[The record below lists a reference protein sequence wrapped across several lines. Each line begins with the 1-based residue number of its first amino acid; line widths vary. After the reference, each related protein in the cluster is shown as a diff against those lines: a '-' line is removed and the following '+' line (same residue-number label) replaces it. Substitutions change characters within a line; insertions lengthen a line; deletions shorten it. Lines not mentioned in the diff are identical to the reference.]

1 MMVSECPRVAVED
14 IERPLF
20 AGVDLGGTSIKIG
33 LVDNQGRTVGATRI
47 STEQELGPKDAMER
61 MATTINELL
70 ESEQVDPRELVAVG
84 LGTPGTMDIPAGMI
98 LEPPNLPAWRHFPV
112 RDELSKACQRPVA
125 YANDAAAAAY
135 GEFWI
140 GTGQQFNSMVLL
152 TLGTGVGG
160 GIIIGD
166 QSIDG
171 ENSHGSE
178 CGHVLIDSG
187 PGARLCSCGQPGH
200 LEAYASATAVVKRTK
215 EALQEEPSS
224 SLHQRLEG
232 EQELTTL
239 ILYEEATRG
248 DTLSQRIVMETADYL
263 ALGIISLVHTID
275 PGIVVL
281 GGAMTF
287 GGNDDQ
293 VGREFLARIRSQ
305 FQEQTFPVLAER
317 TRIDFA
323 ALGSSAGY
331 IGAAGIARLM
341 YKRTQ
346 P

>member
-1 MMVSECPRVAVED
+1 MQARAECPAQD
-14 IERPLF
+14 SGSSAMP
-20 AGVDLGGTSIKIG
+20 
-33 LVDNQGRTVGATRI
+33 TVGATRI

-112 RDELSKACQRPVA
+112 RDELSKACERPVA

-239 ILYEEATRG
+239 VYG
-248 DTLSQRIVMETADYL
+248 SQVKQKHITHQPML
-263 ALGIISLVHTID
+263 H
-275 PGIVVL
+275 
-281 GGAMTF
+281 MT
-287 GGNDDQ
+287 Q
-293 VGREFLARIRSQ
+293 VQ
-305 FQEQTFPVLAER
+305 V
-317 TRIDFA
+317 
-323 ALGSSAGY
+323 
-331 IGAAGIARLM
+331 
-341 YKRTQ
+341 
-346 P
+346 

>member
-1 MMVSECPRVAVED
+1 MASDCPRVAVED
-14 IERPLF
+14 MERPLF

-33 LVDNQGRTVGATRI
+33 LVDNQGRTVNATRI
-47 STEQELGPKDAMER
+47 STEQELGPEDGLER
-61 MATTINELL
+61 MAATINELL
-70 ESEQVDPRELVAVG
+70 ASAKIDPSELGAVG

-112 RDELSKACQRPVA
+112 RDKLSEFCQRPVA

-187 PGARLCSCGQPGH
+187 PGARICSCGQPGH
-200 LEAYASATAVVKRTK
+200 LEAYASATAVVKRAK
-215 EALQEEPSS
+215 EALQAESSS
-224 SLHQRLEG
+224 SLHQRLNG
-232 EQELTTL
+232 EQKLTTL
-239 ILYEEATRG
+239 ILYEEATKG
-248 DTLSQRIVMETADYL
+248 DILSQRIVMETADYL

-287 GGNDDQ
+287 GGNDDPL
-293 VGREFLARIRSQ
+293 GREFLARLRSQ
-305 FQEQTFPVLAER
+305 FQQQTFPVLAER

-346 P
+346 S

>member
-14 IERPLF
+14 IESPLF

-61 MATTINELL
+61 MAATINELL
-70 ESEQVDPRELVAVG
+70 ESEQIDPSELVAVG

-215 EALQEEPSS
+215 EALQEESSS

-232 EQELTTL
+232 QQELTTL

-248 DTLSQRIVMETADYL
+248 DTLSQRIVLETADYL

-293 VGREFLARIRSQ
+293 VGRKFLARIRSQ

>member
-1 MMVSECPRVAVED
+1 MASDCPQVTAQD
-14 IERPLF
+14 AERPLF

-33 LVDNQGRTVGATRI
+33 LVDDRGRTIGATRI
-47 STEQELGPKDAMER
+47 PTEQERGPQDAMDR
-61 MATTINELL
+61 MAVTIKELL
-70 ESEQVDPRELVAVG
+70 ESEKIDPSELAAVG

-125 YANDAAAAAY
+125 YANDAGAAAY

-140 GTGQQFNSMVLL
+140 GTGQKFNSMVLL

-166 QSIDG
+166 ISIDG

-178 CGHVLIDSG
+178 CGHVLIESG
-187 PGARLCSCGQPGH
+187 PEARICSCGQPGH
-200 LEAYASATAVVKRTK
+200 LEAYASATAVVKRTR
-215 EALQEEPSS
+215 EALQAGTSS

-232 EQELTTL
+232 QQELTTL
-239 ILYEEATRG
+239 ILYEEAIKG
-248 DTLSQRIVMETADYL
+248 DVLSHRIVMETADYL
-263 ALGIISLVHTID
+263 ALGIVSLVHTID

-287 GGNDDQ
+287 GGNDAEL
-293 VGREFLARIRSQ
+293 GREFVERIRSQ
-305 FQEQTFPVLAER
+305 FQKQTFPVLADR
-317 TRIDFA
+317 TTIDFA
-323 ALGSSAGY
+323 GLGSSAGY

-341 YKRTQ
+341 YKRAE
-346 P
+346 

>member
-1 MMVSECPRVAVED
+1 MASDCPQVTAED
-14 IERPLF
+14 AERPLF

-33 LVDNQGRTVGATRI
+33 LVDDRGCTISARRI
-47 STEQELGPKDAMER
+47 PTDQERGPQDGMDR
-61 MATTINELL
+61 MAATIKELL
-70 ESEQVDPRELVAVG
+70 DSEQIDPTQLAAVG

-125 YANDAAAAAY
+125 YANDAGAAAY

-166 QSIDG
+166 VSLDG

-178 CGHVLIDSG
+178 CGHVLIESG
-187 PGARLCSCGQPGH
+187 SEARMCSCGQRGH

-215 EALQEEPSS
+215 EALQTDTSS

-232 EQELTTL
+232 QQELTTL

-248 DTLSQRIVMETADYL
+248 DALSHRIVMETADYL
-263 ALGIISLVHTID
+263 ALGIVSLVHTID

-287 GGNDDQ
+287 GGNDEEL
-293 VGREFLARIRSQ
+293 GREFLERLRSQ
-305 FQEQTFPVLAER
+305 FQKQTFPGLADR
-317 TRIDFA
+317 TTIDFA
-323 ALGSSAGY
+323 GLGSSAGY

-341 YKRTQ
+341 YKRAEG
-346 P
+346 

>member
-1 MMVSECPRVAVED
+1 MASECPQVTVED

-33 LVDNQGRTVGATRI
+33 LVDDRGRTIGATRI
-47 STEQELGPKDAMER
+47 PTDQERGPKDAMDR
-61 MATTINELL
+61 MAATIKELL
-70 ESEQVDPRELVAVG
+70 ESEKIDPTDLVAVG

-125 YANDAAAAAY
+125 YANDAGAAAY

-140 GTGQQFNSMVLL
+140 GTGQKFNSMVLL

-166 QSIDG
+166 ISLDG

-178 CGHVLIDSG
+178 CGHVLIESG
-187 PGARLCSCGQPGH
+187 PKARICSCGQPGH
-200 LEAYASATAVVKRTK
+200 LEAYASATAVVKRTR
-215 EALQEEPSS
+215 EALQAGTSS

-232 EQELTTL
+232 QQELTTL

-248 DTLSQRIVMETADYL
+248 DALSHRMVMETADYL
-263 ALGIISLVHTID
+263 ALGIVSLVHTID

-287 GGNDDQ
+287 GGNDAEL
-293 VGREFLARIRSQ
+293 GREFVGRIRSQ
-305 FQEQTFPVLAER
+305 FQEQTFPVLADR
-317 TRIDFA
+317 TTIDFA
-323 ALGSSAGY
+323 GLGSSAGY

-341 YKRTQ
+341 YKRAE
-346 P
+346 

>member
-1 MMVSECPRVAVED
+1 MMASDCPQVTVED
-14 IERPLF
+14 SERPLF

-33 LVDNQGRTVGATRI
+33 LVDDRGRTIGSTRI
-47 STEQELGPKDAMER
+47 ATEQERGPKDAMER
-61 MATTINELL
+61 MAVTINELL
-70 ESEQVDPRELVAVG
+70 ESEKVDPGELVAVG

-112 RDELSKACQRPVA
+112 RDELSKECQRPVA

-178 CGHVLIDSG
+178 CGHVLIESG
-187 PGARLCSCGQPGH
+187 PEARICSCGQPGH
-200 LEAYASATAVVKRTK
+200 LEAYASATAVVKRTS
-215 EALQEEPSS
+215 EALQTDTSS

-232 EQELTTL
+232 QQELTTL
-239 ILYEEATRG
+239 MLYEEAAKG
-248 DTLSQRIVMETADYL
+248 DALSHRMVIETADYL
-263 ALGIISLVHTID
+263 ALGIVSLVHTID

-287 GGNDDQ
+287 GGND
-293 VGREFLARIRSQ
+293 VELGREFLARIRSQ

-317 TRIDFA
+317 TTIDFA

-341 YKRTQ
+341 YKRAQ
-346 P
+346 